1 MRPSGRTL
9 LLLGVGLPVAAVPT
23 LAGRSELWA
32 VWLVF
37 LGAVALLVVAEL
49 ALLPGAEALLVD
61 VRAPGTL
68 YFGDREQ
75 VEISALATR
84 TMRVQLRLA
93 TGGVLLPLPGA
104 VLDVSPDGPTT
115 LQMPLHPTRRGLAT
129 VAMLHTR
136 WTGPLGLLWRERDTA
151 LDVRIRVVPNVRAVR
166 QKALQMVARREFQT
180 GLRVE
185 RYVGDGSEFEALR
198 EFVVGMDRRAIDWK
212 ATARHRQLL
221 CREFRAE
228 RDHQVMLCIDTGRL
242 MAEPLRG
249 MPRLDHAMHA
259 ALQLGYVC
267 LRTGD
272 RVGLFAFAGSA
283 QQQMLPQAGV
293 HALFAMQDRMAELDY
308 STVETNYTRSMTELL
323 QQLRRRT
330 LVVLFTEFQDSIT
343 AELMLPNVQWL
354 ARRHLLLFVSMRDPL
369 LGELA
374 QAEPRDVE
382 DIHRAVVAEEIH
394 RERLL
399 VLERIRQAGAQVLD
413 VDVEQLGPGLIER
426 YLRVKRREML

>member
-1 MRPSGRTL
+1 MRPTGRAL
-9 LLLGVGLPVAAVPT
+9 GLLGTGLPVAALPT
-23 LAGRSELWA
+23 LLLQSDLWFL
-32 VWLVF
+32 WLGF
-37 LGAVALLVVAEL
+37 LGAFALLMVVEL
-49 ALLPGAEALLVD
+49 ALVPGPLALQVS
-61 VRAPGTL
+61 VSAPSVL
-68 YFGDREQ
+68 YFGDRQQ
-75 VEISALATR
+75 VEIEAVTSRAMT
-84 TMRVQLRLA
+84 VQLRLS
-93 TGGVLLPLPGA
+93 TEGVIEPLPTAVLEVSPAGSTRLQLPLQPI
-104 VLDVSPDGPTT
+104 
-115 LQMPLHPTRRGLAT
+115 RRGLAQLP
-129 VAMLHTR
+129 MLHTR
-136 WTGPLGLLWRERDTA
+136 WTGPLGLLWRELDTKLQVA
-151 LDVRIRVVPNVRAVR
+151 IRVVPNVRAVR

-185 RYVGDGSEFEALR
+185 RYIGDGTEFEALR
-198 EFVVGMDRRAIDWK
+198 EFVVGMDRRSIDWK
-212 ATARHRQLL
+212 ATARHRRLL

-242 MAEPLRG
+242 MAEPLNG

-272 RVGLFAFAGSA
+272 RVGLFAFAGGA

-293 HALFAMQDRMAELDY
+293 HALHAMQDRMAELDY
-308 STVETNYTRSMTELL
+308 TTVETNYTRSMTQLL

-354 ARRHLLLFVSMRDPL
+354 ARRHLLLFVSMQDPL
-369 LGELA
+369 LAKLA
-374 QAEPRDVE
+374 RKEPYDVE

-413 VDVEQLGPGLIER
+413 VDVEQLGPGLIDR
-426 YLRVKRREML
+426 YLQVKRREML